1 MYISVKNHM
10 KNAGWLG
17 QPLPEDMN
25 GLMFGCILASILLLV
40 IYRMSWILLKVEDP
54 YRKLLIVG
62 GLTVF
67 AVQVIA
73 NLGMSLGI
81 LPIISI
87 SLPFISYGAVPVLIN
102 SVIFGTILSVY
113 RRKDLLLASEK

>member
-1 MYISVKNHM
+1 
-10 KNAGWLG
+10 
-17 QPLPEDMN
+17 MN
-25 GLMFGCILASILLLV
+25 GLMFSNPDFVFVGLTHTLGWLFGCILASVLLLV
-40 IYRMSWILLKVEDP
+40 IYRMSWILLKVDDHFG
-54 YRKLLIVG
+54 KLLIVG